1 MMEVTYWNEFHV
13 TKIKIKSTESKE
25 KKYRIEFKNKN
36 SVCHFYD
43 IIDRGCRSFGSCREQ
58 LEMIDLV
65 RRFPIDVGFGARVIP
80 FSITCYRIT
89 GSNICGGIIALLNCC
104 RFNIHLFSLVLTDK
118 SSSKASWEVDQLRV
132 CAIYSLAT

>member
-1 MMEVTYWNEFHV
+1 MEVTYWNEFHV

-25 KKYRIEFKNKN
+25 KKYRKEFKNKN

-43 IIDRGCRSFGSCREQ
+43 IIDRGRRSFGSCREQ
-58 LEMIDLV
+58 LEMIDLE

>member
-1 MMEVTYWNEFHV
+1 MEVTYWNEFHV
-13 TKIKIKSTESKE
+13 TKIKIKSTESKV

-43 IIDRGCRSFGSCREQ
+43 IIDRGRRSFGSCREQ

>member
-43 IIDRGCRSFGSCREQ
+43 IIDRGRRSFGSCREQ

-65 RRFPIDVGFGARVIP
+65 RRFPIDVGSEPALYRSLSHVIESRARIFVE
-80 FSITCYRIT
+80 
-89 GSNICGGIIALLNCC
+89 G
-104 RFNIHLFSLVLTDK
+104 
-118 SSSKASWEVDQLRV
+118 
-132 CAIYSLAT
+132 